1 MPKILLEAGQA
12 AFYCNGC
19 NRVHSI
25 NLTIEGM
32 PKWGF
37 NGSEIA
43 PTFTPSILCRYKHPK
58 GYTNDN
64 PAPADFNG
72 EIVTDICHSF
82 VTDGRIQYLSDCT
95 HDLAGQTIGLP
106 EFKWSDE
113 DESN

>member
-19 NRVHSI
+19 KRVHSI
-25 NLTIEGM
+25 NVKYEGM

-37 NGSEIA
+37 NGNVES
-43 PTFTPSILCRYKHPK
+43 PTFTPSILAKYTHPK

-64 PAPADFNG
+64 PAPADFSG
-72 EIVTDICHSF
+72 DYVTDVCHTF
-82 VTDGRIQYLSDCT
+82 ITDGKIQYLGDCT
-95 HDLAGQTIGLP
+95 HELAGQTIELP

-113 DESN
+113 DD